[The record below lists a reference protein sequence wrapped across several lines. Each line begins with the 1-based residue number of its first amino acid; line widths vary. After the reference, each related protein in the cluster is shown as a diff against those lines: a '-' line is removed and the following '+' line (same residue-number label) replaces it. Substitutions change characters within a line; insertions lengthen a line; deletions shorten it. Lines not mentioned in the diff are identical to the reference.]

1 MTTSSPLERL
11 RIAMVSRT
19 VSLFAHA
26 GDPMEHTLDYAGDR
40 NPDGQGFAAFGKVV
54 KGMDVARA
62 IQALPDEGQYLK
74 GQVLIR
80 EISLITKR

>member
-1 MTTSSPLERL
+1 VTSHQD
-11 RIAMVSRT
+11 
-19 VSLFAHA
+19 F
-26 GDPMEHTLDYAGDR
+26 GGDR

-74 GQVLIR
+74 GQVLIH
-80 EISLITKR
+80 EISLLTL